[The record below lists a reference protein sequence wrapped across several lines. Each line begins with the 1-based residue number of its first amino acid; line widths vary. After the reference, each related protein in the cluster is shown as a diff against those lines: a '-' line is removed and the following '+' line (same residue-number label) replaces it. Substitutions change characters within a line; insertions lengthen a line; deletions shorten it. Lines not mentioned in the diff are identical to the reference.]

1 MIFPSQRNLSPRA
14 HAFTLIELLISVAF
28 MSGILAA
35 SYVCLRAALTSRSLV
50 EDRSDVIQS
59 ARVVMNLIATDL
71 RSAHRISEQHT
82 VLGLDRQ
89 LEGIEADTIDFVT
102 RHHKPDLPMEADYCE
117 TSYFV
122 ARNPQDGRYALL
134 RRRDPLPDDEPLA
147 GGKREILIED
157 ILGLKFEYYDGWEW
171 FDDWGDAQSPEET
184 TQSESASL
192 LSAAAR
198 NGFPEAIR
206 VSLLLPEKPELNRL
220 DKPVALDPEEIP
232 DLPGSMVFQTVV
244 RLNLAGT
251 ELGASDSSNSS
262 NSDSN
267 GGQAGPPPSR

>member
-1 MIFPSQRNLSPRA
+1 MILHSQKRPRPRVR
-14 HAFTLIELLISVAF
+14 AFTLIELLLSATL

-35 SYVCLRAALTSRSLV
+35 SYVCLRAAMTSRSLV
-50 EDRSDVIQS
+50 EDRSDAIQT

-71 RSAHRISEQHT
+71 RSAHRISDQHT
-82 VLGLDRQ
+82 ILGLDRQ
-89 LEGIEADTIDFVT
+89 LEEIEADTIDFVT
-102 RHHKPDLPMEADYCE
+102 RHHQPNLPMEADYCE

-122 ARNPQDGRYALL
+122 ARNPQDGRCALL

-147 GGKREILIED
+147 GGKREVLIDD

-171 FDDWGDAQSPEET
+171 YDDWGDARSPEET
-184 TQSESASL
+184 TQAESASL

-206 VSLLLPEKPELNRL
+206 VSLLLPEKPESNRL
-220 DKPVALDPEEIP
+220 NIPAPTDPETAP
-232 DLPGSMVFQTVV
+232 SPPATLAFQNIV

-251 ELGASDSSNSS
+251 ELETGGSGNSGNQGN
-262 NSDSN
+262 NSGRGNSP
-267 GGQAGPPPSR
+267 QAR